1 MAFTVRGQESVI
13 QKYVKGHSEPA
24 NWETNVIMVCKLEKG
39 IEAEWLP
46 SFASVNRSQDLLGN
60 TP

>member
-1 MAFTVRGQESVI
+1 MI